1 MKLKLL
7 LASII
12 IGLIIALSWFSNLPM
27 GPNTY
32 TAINAPNAE
41 ISNEKP
47 AAKIQS
53 IEAQTP
59 VPTFNSRSKT
69 TLISPV
75 KTHVK
80 VDIPPI
86 SPTKLET
93 TFTGDLDEHD
103 AYLAYESEQEVA
115 LKTAYIQAAKEKVKL
130 LNSWLA
136 RGLEEKIDQT
146 QIEFAKEKIKALEQL
161 SQALEEELKKA
172 S

>member
-7 LASII
+7 FSSIV

-27 GPNTY
+27 TPNTS
-32 TAINAPNAE
+32 TKTNTPKTVLSSA
-41 ISNEKP
+41 KP
-47 AAKIQS
+47 AAKIQT
-53 IEAQTP
+53 IETKTP
-59 VPTFNSRSKT
+59 VLTVNSRLKT

-93 TFTGDLDEHD
+93 TFTGDLDDHD
-103 AYLAYESEQEVA
+103 AYLAYESEQEIA

-136 RGLEEKIDQT
+136 RGLEAKIDQT

-161 SQALEEELKKA
+161 SQTLEEELKKA

>member
-1 MKLKLL
+1 MKLNLL
-7 LASII
+7 LASIV

-27 GPNTY
+27 SPEVYSAMNTPK
-32 TAINAPNAE
+32 TVH
-41 ISNEKP
+41 SREKP
-47 AAKIQS
+47 ATKIQS

-59 VPTFNSRSKT
+59 VPTVNSRLKT

-93 TFTGDLDEHD
+93 TFTGDLDDHD
-103 AYLAYESEQEVA
+103 AYLVYENEQEIA

-136 RGLEEKIDQT
+136 RGLEAKIDQT

-161 SQALEEELKKA
+161 SQTLEEELKKA